1 MLATRVK
8 TLYVPFLTEKMALLH
23 TFHWQM
29 AVFLSHIYLVYNL
42 LKITA
47 SCQTNMS
54 LTIISNV
61 TKSKNEL
68 WRTVSGLQ
76 LESCFNLLQVCPSV
90 SPFVFAVLSIQSSF
104 HVFRCV
110 EPFILCFTQ
119 FGDGSHCSYFDDFSV
134 TASLTIPL
142 WPDILLFSFLFQ
154 CKIRK
159 LPTYPSPKPTLSLTS
174 HFGQNVG
181 LGEG

>member
-1 MLATRVK
+1 MAILVFWKNETAAMLVFQTNPVRVELFSQVNNFFCSHKFAQMLATRVK

-90 SPFVFAVLSIQSSF
+90 SPFVFVVLSNSQ
-104 HVFRCV
+104 VFM
-110 EPFILCFTQ
+110 
-119 FGDGSHCSYFDDFSV
+119 FSDV
-134 TASLTIPL
+134 LSR
-142 WPDILLFSFLFQ
+142 LFYVS
-154 CKIRK
+154 
-159 LPTYPSPKPTLSLTS
+159 LSLVMVPTVLILMTLVS
-174 HFGQNVG
+174 Q
-181 LGEG
+181 LP